1 MVYNHEHAL
10 EEIII
15 MMLSLSNP
23 ILSIPHDFITFSK
36 LTFGAVIIIVCQQA
50 FQLMGL
56 KTKNDAFLC
65 IYEVLSNDA
74 KGKSFF

>member
-50 FQLMGL
+50 FLLMGL

-74 KGKSFF
+74 KGL